1 MPQTPCNPSSNH
13 QGSARNCSTQYSHM
27 RITQILSLSHW
38 SQTQFLEGHSS
49 AQYSYNPNQT
59 HLIQIIKVY
68 RITRN
73 FQAGVLELVGAK
85 SAELRPSRNWVWDHC
100 FKCKASCSKPQLC
113 QKTVRSNSHEAPQ
126 KSVIRFLKKNLTP
139 FFFFKFRFIWNFDRF
154 IRISDRFKWSKCTGQ
169 NKMRVLMKFT
179 IFEYF

>member
-27 RITQILSLSHW
+27 RISQILSLSHW

-49 AQYSYNPNQT
+49 AQFSYNPNQT

-85 SAELRPSRNWVWDHC
+85 SAELWPSRNWVWDHW

-113 QKTVRSNSHEAPQ
+113 QKTVRSNSHEVPQ
-126 KSVIRFLKKNLTP
+126 KSVIRFLKKNLTH
-139 FFFFKFRFIWNFDRF
+139 FFFSNLDLFEILIGSFEFL
-154 IRISDRFKWSKCTGQ
+154 TGSNGVSVLGK